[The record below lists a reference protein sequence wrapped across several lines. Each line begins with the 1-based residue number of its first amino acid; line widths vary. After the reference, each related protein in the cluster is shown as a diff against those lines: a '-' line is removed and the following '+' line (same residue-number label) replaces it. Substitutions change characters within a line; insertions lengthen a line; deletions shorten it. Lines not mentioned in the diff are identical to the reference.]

1 VLATLSVKNYAIID
15 NITIDFRT
23 GMTVLTGE
31 TGAGKSLIID
41 AISLL
46 LGERASSEIVR
57 FGEDKAI
64 IEGVFY
70 YQNQAIDDLLDEFG
84 LEHNENMLIIK
95 REILATGKSVSRIN
109 GSIVTLNQ
117 ILEISNRLADIHT
130 QLDTKKLFDHKNYLS
145 FIDND
150 DSMKLIESYKQAL
163 RSYRVHLREYHD
175 LVNSKNKD
183 IEQAEYIKFQIQ
195 ELEKADLKQSEEEE
209 LLQEVKF
216 LNNYE
221 SIHQHMSESV
231 ELLSEQNTINQLY
244 LVKVS
249 LEKLAKLNSKYETYA
264 RIVEDSYYQI
274 DDLAT
279 TLSYDLNGLEFDPA
293 RLDEINGRLAFL
305 SDLKRKH
312 KRSIPELFQYIEELR
327 SKVHVID
334 HYDEVIE
341 DKKNEVMRC
350 YQETRSI
357 AVELS
362 NHRKKL
368 AKELE
373 TKIKDNL
380 IDLQLPKTQFEIRF
394 QPVTFVGPLD
404 SSIFLSNGIDSINFY
419 ISLNIGEPL
428 KELSKTAS
436 GGEMSRI
443 MLALK
448 TILSKNY
455 GLSTMIFDEIDAGVS
470 GNIAYSIA
478 NKLYEI
484 SQNTQVL
491 CITHL
496 PQVAAVSDQHIKISK
511 VLSDGRTI
519 TKVAE
524 LSTDE
529 KILEIASMISNDAV
543 SNTSIALARELIK
556 KK

>member
-1 VLATLSVKNYAIID
+1 MLATLSVKNYAIID
-15 NITIDFRT
+15 NITIDFKT

-46 LGERASSEIVR
+46 LGERASSEMVR
-57 FGEDKAI
+57 YGEDKAT

-70 YQNQAIDDLLDEFG
+70 YQSQAIEALLEEFG
-84 LEHNENMLIIK
+84 IEPNDSTLIIK
-95 REILATGKSVSRIN
+95 REIQASGKSVSRIN

-117 ILEISNRLADIHT
+117 VLEIASRLADIHT

-145 FIDND
+145 FIDD
-150 DSMKLIESYKQAL
+150 YQSIALMEQYKVSLRAYRSM
-163 RSYRVHLREYHD
+163 LREYHD

-195 ELEKADLKQSEEEE
+195 ELEKAELKETEEEE
-209 LLQEVKF
+209 LLQEIKF
-216 LNNYE
+216 LNNFE
-221 SIHQHMSESV
+221 AIHQHMHESV
-231 ELLSEQNTINQLY
+231 ELLSEQNTVNQLY
-244 LVKVS
+244 LAKVA
-249 LEKLAKLNSKYETYA
+249 LEKLSKIDSKYETYA

-274 DDLAT
+274 DDLVT
-279 TLSYDLNGLEFDPA
+279 TLSYDLNSLEFDPA
-293 RLDEINGRLAFL
+293 RLDDLNGRLAFL

-312 KRSIPELFQYIEELR
+312 KKSIVELLSYVEELKA
-327 SKVHVID
+327 KVHVID

-341 DKKNEVMRC
+341 DKKTEVLRL
-350 YQETRSI
+350 YQETKGI

-373 TKIKDNL
+373 ARIKENL

-394 QPVTFVGPLD
+394 AQVSFQNPMD
-404 SSIFLSNGIDSINFY
+404 SSIFLSNGIDAINFY

-455 GLSTMIFDEIDAGVS
+455 GLSTMIFDEIDSGVS
-470 GNIAYSIA
+470 GNVAYSIA

-484 SQNTQVL
+484 SNTTQVL

-511 VLSDGRTI
+511 VFVDGRTI
-519 TKVAE
+519 TKVLE
-524 LSTDE
+524 LSTEE
-529 KILEIASMISNDAV
+529 KVLEIASMISNDAI
-543 SNTSIALARELIK
+543 SETSIALAKELILK
-556 KK
+556 K